1 MPANPPKTYP
11 TLRTLLENSSLD
23 QLKAIASHLGLNEG
37 LISRARLMETLPS
50 TLANI
55 NFLVKLLDKLPPQ
68 CQAWLL
74 ILTLLED
81 GGQTTEGILPKIPK
95 GYLRDL
101 LNFGLLYQL
110 EQGFW
115 GGLYVPR
122 EILVGLKKYFSPK
135 FPSFTESQKQA
146 VGIKGGELAMLH
158 DIFTT
163 LFLAHKGQLR
173 ITKQGKLF
181 RRSTLSIVE
190 LFEVKPSK
198 PPLPLEEE
206 GERLE
211 FIINYLLHRN
221 VVGIAAGSIRPYAK
235 AEREWH
241 RQGVGDRCAQV
252 LAYWEG
258 NERRGKVGYYLTKT
272 LLSRLR
278 KEKVYS
284 YAEFSETFGR
294 LAKATEELDPLPKA
308 LHPDLEYLCAF
319 GLVELGF
326 SERGEPV
333 TLTLTTLG
341 DALLKGYQGGYKP
354 VEDNHLTVQANY
366 TVLVSKNVG
375 LDLRRKLELFAD
387 LDKCDQMLHYK
398 LDKNTVYRAL
408 IERMSEED
416 MLTILRTYSANTLP
430 QNIAYS
436 ISQWASSFGKLSFY
450 SGLFM
455 VARDDELCEEISALP
470 NVKPFIKEKIMD
482 RILALDLENYQQVYQ
497 TLLNDG
503 YLPQPLTDSSLMI
516 KAHQMPMILPINR
529 LENPNCNQQII
540 MALEFAIQS
549 ELKVKLTYS
558 DRQRETRDEEVV
570 PIKVSGMANKTVLK
584 FRLGEQKGTQT
595 VPISRIQVLAL

>member
-1 MPANPPKTYP
+1 MPANPQKTYP

-55 NFLVKLLDKLPPQ
+55 SFTVKLLEKLPLQ

-74 ILTLLED
+74 IITLLEES
-81 GGQTTEGILPKIPK
+81 GLTTEGILPKIPK

-101 LNFGLLYQL
+101 LNFGLLYEL

-122 EILVGLKKYFSPK
+122 EILVALKKHFSPK
-135 FPSFTESQKQA
+135 FPHFTESQKQPA
-146 VGIKGGELAMLH
+146 YIKGGELAMLH
-158 DIFTT
+158 DIFTI

-221 VVGIAAGSIRPYAK
+221 VAGIAGGNIRPYAK

-241 RQGVGDRCAQV
+241 RQGIGDRCAQL

-258 NERRGKVGYYLTKT
+258 NERRGKVGYFLAKT

-278 KEKVYS
+278 KGRVYS

-294 LAKATEELDPLPKA
+294 LAKATEELELLPKA
-308 LHPDLEYLCAF
+308 LRGDVEYLCTF

-333 TLTLTTLG
+333 TLMLTPLG
-341 DALLKGYQGGYKP
+341 ESLLKGYQTTYKP
-354 VEDNHLTVQANY
+354 VEDNRLTVQANY
-366 TVLVSKNVG
+366 TILVSKNVG
-375 LDLRRKLELFAD
+375 MELRRRLESFLD

-408 IERMSEED
+408 IEKMSEEE
-416 MLTILRTYSANTLP
+416 MLTILRAYSASTLP
-430 QNIAYS
+430 QNITYS
-436 ISQWASSFGKLSFY
+436 ITQWASNFGKLSFY
-450 SGLFM
+450 SGLFL
-455 VARDDELCEEISALP
+455 VARDDELCEEITASP
-470 NVKPFIKEKIMD
+470 NVKPLIREKIMD
-482 RILALDLENYQQVYQ
+482 RILVMDLENYEQIYQ

-516 KAHQMPMILPINR
+516 KAHQVPMILPISR
-529 LENPNCNQQII
+529 LENPNCNQQIV

-558 DRQRETRDEEVV
+558 DRQRQTRDEEVV
-570 PIKVSGMANKTVLK
+570 PVKLSGLANKTILK
-584 FRLGEQKGTQT
+584 FRIGEQKETQA
-595 VPISRIQVLAL
+595 VPISKIQVLAL